1 MTPLIA
7 TPDMIDAVAH
17 VVHDMMIPM
26 DNKVRHSFSECP
38 TKEKYRSAARTI
50 CVIAL
55 DFAKQ
60 QQDPSA

>member
-7 TPDMIDAVAH
+7 TPDMIDAVAT

-26 DNKVRHSFSECP
+26 DKQVRHSFLECP
-38 TKEKYRSAARTI
+38 TKEKYRNAARTI

-60 QQDPSA
+60 QQEPL